1 MRKQFTIWIIL
12 ALACLHGY
20 AQNPAVNIAMPN
32 YEFVENQGQWHP
44 AVRYKSDI
52 PYGELFLEASGM
64 VYKLT
69 NAEDYNRIQQWK
81 HDNPA
86 QPSTEVPRRHAVR
99 LQFANTQFSP
109 KLVANK
115 VQEHYYSYFIGSDR
129 TKWASKIHPVAEVV
143 YKNVY
148 SDIDYEINGQTDLKY
163 QWVIHNPT
171 FDKISKIGV
180 NVFGADKISIENN
193 KLVIKT
199 TAGTI
204 TDEAPFAYQLING
217 QIHEVKCVFTL
228 LDSTFGFEILGDYLP
243 NIDLVIDPKLIF
255 STYSGSKGDNFGFT
269 ASYDENGSLFA
280 GGIVDTES
288 GEYPVTTGAYDRSWN
303 GGVGFAPAGLPCDIS
318 ISKYDSAG
326 AKLLWATY
334 LGGEQ
339 DEYPHSLVAD
349 RNNDLF
355 IYGTTYSANFPT
367 SINCFDS
374 THAGGTDIYVSKLSS
389 DGTKLMGSTFIGGA
403 ANDGL
408 TLSSTLKHNYSDD
421 YRGDI
426 LTDDNGHPFVASVT
440 QSDQLT
446 VKNEIQSTLR
456 GSFSGFLFEL
466 NEDCS
471 QLEWATYLG
480 GSGQDAFYSIKLDNH
495 QNIYVAGGTTSSN
508 LPVSDTAYQKTKK
521 SGVDGVIAMFDKSTK
536 ALKRL
541 TYWGTPAYDQIY
553 FIDIDSKN
561 RIYATGQTEGSVS
574 KSSSAYGEDNK
585 GLFIF
590 RIDTLLR
597 NIDLQTTFG
606 NTDNYANLSPSAFL
620 VDVCDHIY
628 FSGWGS
634 DVDRNHNPGSTNNMP
649 ITADAH
655 QKSTDGND
663 FYIIVL
669 DKDASSLLYAT
680 YFGGSETDDHVDGG
694 TSRFDKKGVM
704 YQSVCSSC
712 PGFGQGSQI
721 SDFPTSNGAVFKTN
735 PSVRC
740 SNASFKIDLQI
751 KTAVIADFIASPS
764 IGCGP
769 LNVFFTN
776 KSVLGDSLFWE
787 FGDGTTSSEVN
798 PQHTY
803 SEPGTYVVKLTVID
817 SNSCNI
823 SDDYERIILVFEG
836 GEAAINASYEPCTD
850 KLTLENNST
859 NATNYLWEFGDGNSS
874 TERMPKYNYT
884 DSGTYNIILTINKG
898 SYCESA
904 DTVELVINSQAN
916 PEITLYN
923 VFTPNNDGVNDCFK
937 MKGKNLD
944 CSDYLL
950 SIYNRWGEKVFE
962 TENPSECWN
971 GKVLNT
977 NQTLPD
983 GTYFY
988 ILNLG
993 NEEQKDTYSG
1003 VVELIR

>member
-1 MRKQFTIWIIL
+1 MIL
-12 ALACLHGY
+12 AMLFQNSI
-20 AQNPAVNIAMPN
+20 AQNPIVNSSLPS
-32 YEFVENQGQWHP
+32 YEFIENRGQWHP
-44 AVRYKSDI
+44 AIRYKSEI
-52 PYGELFLEASGM
+52 PFGEVFLEATGLM
-64 VYKLT
+64 YKLT

-86 QPSTEVPRRHAVR
+86 QPSSEVPRRHAVR

-115 VQEHYYSYFIGSDR
+115 VQGHYYNYFVGSDR
-129 TKWASKIHPVAEVV
+129 SKWSSKIHPAAEIV

-148 SDIDYEINGQTDLKY
+148 PDIDYEINGQKDLKY
-163 QWVIHNPT
+163 QWVIRNPT

-204 TDEAPFAYQLING
+204 TDESPFAYQLING
-217 QIHEVKCVFTL
+217 KIQEIKCVFTL
-228 LDSTFGFEILGDYLP
+228 VDSTFGFEILGDFSP
-243 NIDLVIDPKLIF
+243 NIDLIIDPKLIF

-269 ASYDENGSLFA
+269 ATYDENGSLLA
-280 GGIVDTES
+280 GGIINNDS
-288 GEYPVTTGAYDRSWN
+288 GEYPVTPGAFDTSFN
-303 GGVGFAPAGLPCDIS
+303 GGSFGGNAPAGLSCDIS

-326 AKLLWATY
+326 AILLWATY
-334 LGGEQ
+334 LGGSN

-355 IYGTTYSANFPT
+355 IYGTTYSNNFPT
-367 SINCFDS
+367 SIGCFDS
-374 THAGGTDIYVSKLSS
+374 THAGGTDIYVTKLSS
-389 DGTKLMGSTFIGGA
+389 DGTKLLGSTYIGGSL
-403 ANDGL
+403 NDGL
-408 TLSSTLKHNYSDD
+408 TLGSILKHNYADD

-426 LTDDNGHPFVASVT
+426 LTDDNRHAFIASVT
-440 QSDQLT
+440 QSDQLP
-446 VKNEIQSTLR
+446 VKNEIQSA
-456 GSFSGFLFEL
+456 FSGAFSGYLFEL

-471 QLEWATYLG
+471 KLEWATYLG
-480 GSGQDAFYSIKLDNH
+480 GNGQDAFYSIKLDNH

-508 LPVSDTAYQKTKK
+508 LPASDTTYQKTKN
-521 SGVDGVIAMFDKSTK
+521 SGIDGVIAMFDKTTK

-541 TYWGTPAYDQIY
+541 TYWGTSAYDQIY

-561 RIYATGQTEGSVS
+561 RIYATGQTEGNVS
-574 KSSSAYGEDNK
+574 KSTNAYGEDNK
-585 GLFIF
+585 GQFIF
-590 RIDTLLR
+590 RIDTLLL
-597 NIDLQTTFG
+597 NVDLQTTFG
-606 NTDNYANLSPSAFL
+606 NQNNYANLSPSAFL

-634 DVDRNHNPGSTNNMP
+634 SVDRFHNPGNTLNMP
-649 ITADAH
+649 VTSDAH
-655 QKSTDGND
+655 QIETDGND

-680 YFGGSETDDHVDGG
+680 YFGGDVTDDHVDGG

-712 PGFGQGSQI
+712 PPSTDGQQREV

-751 KTAVIADFIASPS
+751 KTAVIADFVATPS

-769 LNVFFTN
+769 LDVSFTN

-787 FGDGTTSSEVN
+787 FGDGTTSSEIN
-798 PQHTY
+798 PKHTY
-803 SEPGTYVVKLTVID
+803 NEPGTYIVKLTVID

-823 SDDYERIILVFEG
+823 SDSYERIILVFEG
-836 GEAAINASYEPCTD
+836 GEANINASYEPCTD
-850 KLTLENNST
+850 QLTLENNST
-859 NATNYLWEFGDGNSS
+859 NATNFLWDFGDGSTS
-874 TERMPKYNYT
+874 TEQLPNYRYT
-884 DSGTYNIILTINKG
+884 DSGTFKIVLTINKG

-904 DTVELVINSQAN
+904 DTVELKINNQAN

-923 VFTPNNDGVNDCFK
+923 VFTPNDDNVNDCFK
-937 MKGKNLD
+937 MEGKNLD
-944 CSDYLL
+944 CADYLL
-950 SIYNRWGEKVFE
+950 KIYNRWGEKVFE
-962 TENPSECWN
+962 TEDPNECWN
-971 GKVLNT
+971 GKVFNT
-977 NQTLPD
+977 GVALPES
-983 GTYFY
+983 TYFY

-993 NEEQKDTYSG
+993 DQAQKETYSG
-1003 VVELIR
+1003 IVELIR